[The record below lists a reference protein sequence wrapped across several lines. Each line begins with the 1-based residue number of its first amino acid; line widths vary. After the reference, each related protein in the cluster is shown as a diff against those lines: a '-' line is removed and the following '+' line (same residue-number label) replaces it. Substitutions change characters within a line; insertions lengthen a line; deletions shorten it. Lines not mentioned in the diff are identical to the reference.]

1 MWFAPFALGLTLI
14 AGLIV
19 AIGAQN
25 LFVLQQGLLQRHV
38 GPVVLLCIVC
48 DVALTAAGVFGLA
61 KVMAH
66 APVLAPVLTLAG
78 GLFLGWCGIK
88 AFGRAT
94 GAAAAGL
101 PQPQPLGATLRQAA
115 GFTLLNPHVYL
126 DTVLLVGSIGAS
138 QSAFGRPWFVLGAAT
153 ASSGWFLSLGYGARL
168 LAPFFARPAAWRVL
182 DAIIGVMML
191 AMAASLL
198 IALVHQL
205 LPAR

>member
-25 LFVLQQGLLQRHV
+25 LFVLQQGLLRRHV
-38 GPVVLLCIVC
+38 GPVVLFCVAC

-61 KVMAH
+61 KVLAH
-66 APVLAPVLTLAG
+66 APVLAPALMLG
-78 GLFLGWCGIK
+78 GTAFLGWCGIK

-94 GAAAAGL
+94 AAAPAAL
-101 PQPQPLGATLRQAA
+101 PEPQPLAATMRQAA

-138 QSAFGRPWFVLGAAT
+138 QPALGRPWFVLGAAA

-168 LAPFFARPAAWRVL
+168 LAPFFARPAAWRTL
-182 DAIIGVMML
+182 DAVIGLMML
-191 AMAASLL
+191 AMAVSLL
-198 IALVHQL
+198 IAFAHQV
-205 LPAR
+205 LPGG